1 MYTVGSGLRLTKAVS
16 MMASRIQI
24 DWHSNISIFAS
35 ERFLK
40 SLSDEYGWIGGIDKS
55 GKLKC
60 VLPFAIIRKAVLRL
74 VRFPVQTIF
83 LEEKIEVEEEK
94 VFLNNAVA
102 YFRSIDVD
110 VIIPAT
116 FNTVFRT
123 YPKGAMVA
131 PFGSYIIDLRQSEE
145 TLWNNIHSKHRNVIR
160 NAKKKGVTILN
171 GPEYLETAYG
181 LVQES
186 FKRSSRGIAG
196 RLRIS
201 LRANEDAFK
210 QQLLGLGDNMKIFV
224 ALYEG
229 VVQGCAV
236 IPFSDHSAYYMHG
249 GSVPNPMT
257 GAMNL
262 LQWEAIQLF
271 HRLGVGRYD
280 FFGARLA
287 PEKGSKLEGILKFKE
302 RFGGQYHQGYM
313 WKIPFHA
320 LKYRLYSWTAQLRN
334 GGDIVDQE
342 RHKLGEGDQ
351 CLS

>member
-145 TLWNNIHSKHRNVIR
+145 TLWNNIHSKHRNIFANPKDLPGSSFIDIPDYHGACIVATTTGTPIHKLKPGPR
-160 NAKKKGVTILN
+160 MIGEERVQLN
-171 GPEYLETAYG
+171 P
-181 LVQES
+181 
-186 FKRSSRGIAG
+186 
-196 RLRIS
+196 
-201 LRANEDAFK
+201 
-210 QQLLGLGDNMKIFV
+210 
-224 ALYEG
+224 
-229 VVQGCAV
+229 
-236 IPFSDHSAYYMHG
+236 
-249 GSVPNPMT
+249 
-257 GAMNL
+257 
-262 LQWEAIQLF
+262 
-271 HRLGVGRYD
+271 
-280 FFGARLA
+280 A
-287 PEKGSKLEGILKFKE
+287 PLK
-302 RFGGQYHQGYM
+302 
-313 WKIPFHA
+313 
-320 LKYRLYSWTAQLRN
+320 KYREALEEF
-334 GGDIVDQE
+334 VD
-342 RHKLGEGDQ
+342 
-351 CLS
+351 CL